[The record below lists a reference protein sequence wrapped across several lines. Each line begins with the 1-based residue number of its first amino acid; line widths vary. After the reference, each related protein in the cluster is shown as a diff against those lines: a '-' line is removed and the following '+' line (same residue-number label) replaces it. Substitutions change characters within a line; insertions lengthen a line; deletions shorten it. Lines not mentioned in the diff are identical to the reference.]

1 MAVEFDTTISGED
14 STSYASIAEADQYA
28 ENYSLS
34 DWLALSSD
42 DLKKQYLNKAA
53 QYLDGFYGDSWR
65 GVPAEADQALSWPR
79 SGVYKADGS
88 LLASD
93 QIPKAVKNAQIEAA
107 NFFASGTDITADQG
121 PAATREKLDGLGEIE
136 YRDYGVSSALP
147 VRTRIDQLIKFPL
160 VEQSGSG
167 SLRMVLS

>member
-28 ENYSLS
+28 ENYALSVWSALS
-34 DWLALSSD
+34 DD

-65 GVPAEADQALSWPR
+65 GVPAESDQALSWPR
-79 SGVYKADGS
+79 AGVYKSDGS

-93 QIPKAVKNAQIEAA
+93 SIPKAVKYAQIEAA

-121 PAATREKLDGLGEIE
+121 AAAVREKLDGLGEIE
-136 YRDYGVSSALP
+136 YRDYGISSALP

-160 VEQSGSG
+160 VESSGSG
-167 SLRMVLS
+167 NLRMVLA